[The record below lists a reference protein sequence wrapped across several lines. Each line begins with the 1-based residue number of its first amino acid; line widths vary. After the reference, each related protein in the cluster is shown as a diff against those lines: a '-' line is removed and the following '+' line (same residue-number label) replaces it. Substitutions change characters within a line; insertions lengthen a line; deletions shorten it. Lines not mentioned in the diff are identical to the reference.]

1 MTDDLSDATASLVA
15 YAAAARRRPLP
26 DDVREAT
33 RLHLLDTLAAIVS
46 GSGLS
51 AGIAGRRYALT
62 TEGRPSGSLL
72 GTGASSD
79 PVSAAIA
86 NGMSAHADESDDSH
100 ETSLTHPGCG
110 ILPAALVAAELTP
123 SSGTELENALALGYD
138 VTGRFGEV
146 LCDVMSPFRSSLAT
160 HAWGPLFGAG
170 FAAGSLSRFDDARF
184 VTLLSYLIQE
194 ASGVTTW
201 TLDQQH
207 VLKSYVFGGM
217 PAGGAIRALRFTQLG
232 FSGSGDV
239 LDPGRRNLLD
249 ALGID
254 TTRAAHLAEGLGER
268 WIMRET
274 DIKSHPIGYPLI
286 APVSVVERMVREE
299 GVRAEDVTA
308 VRVHYHPDW
317 YTVTARS
324 PMPDVNLPHCLAA
337 TLIDGRLTFAASHDE
352 SRMADPAVLALR
364 ERISLLGP
372 VEHLGRFDVRV
383 EIELGDRTV
392 TGEQVGDVLGR
403 ASNPMSRD
411 QVEAKARELLEP
423 VLGAGRTTALISA
436 TRDLDRVADVRE
448 LIAAARPLDAAPASG
463 A

>member
-1 MTDDLSDATASLVA
+1 MTPTLTAATAALSA
-15 YAAAARRRPLP
+15 YAADARRRDVP
-26 DDVREAT
+26 DDVKEAV
-33 RLHLLDTLAAIVS
+33 RLHLLDTFAAIVS
-46 GSGLS
+46 GSRLT

-62 TEGRPSGSLL
+62 TQGTGASLL
-72 GTGASSD
+72 GSAISSD

-110 ILPAALVAAELTP
+110 ILPPALVAAELAP
-123 SSGTELENALALGYD
+123 SSGTELERALALGYD
-138 VTGRFGEV
+138 VTGRVGEV

-160 HAWGPLFGAG
+160 HAWGPLFGGG
-170 FAAGSLSRFDDARF
+170 FAAGSLSRFDAERF

-232 FSGSGDV
+232 FTGSGDV
-239 LDPGRRNLLD
+239 LDPSRRNLLD

-254 TTRAAHLAEGLGER
+254 PTRADHLAEGLGER
-268 WIMRET
+268 FIVRET

-286 APVSVVERMVREE
+286 APVSVMERLVRDEHIHADE
-299 GVRAEDVTA
+299 VRAIR
-308 VRVHYHPDW
+308 VRYHPDW
-317 YTVTARS
+317 YTVTATS

-337 TLIDGRLTFAASHDE
+337 TILDGRLTFAASHDE
-352 SRMADPAVLALR
+352 ARMTDPAVLALR
-364 ERISLLGP
+364 ERIELLGP

-383 EIELGDRTV
+383 EVDLTVRTV
-392 TGEQVGDVLGR
+392 AGEQVGDVLGR
-403 ASNPMSRD
+403 ASNPMSRVD
-411 QVEAKARELLEP
+411 VETKAEELLEP
-423 VLGAGRTTALISA
+423 VLGAGRTAALIA
-436 TRDLDRVADVRE
+436 MTRDLDAVTDVRD
-448 LIAAARPLDAAPASG
+448 LIAAARPIG
-463 A
+463 

>member
-1 MTDDLSDATASLVA
+1 MTGATRSLVE
-15 YAAAARRRPLP
+15 YAMAARHQPLP

-46 GSGLS
+46 GSRLA
-51 AGIAGRRYALT
+51 AGVAGRRYASAT
-62 TEGRPSGSLL
+62 QGDPAGTLL
-72 GTGASSD
+72 GSGVAGD
-79 PVSAAIA
+79 PVAAAIA
-86 NGMSAHADESDDSH
+86 NGMAAHADESDDSH

-110 ILPAALVAAELTP
+110 ILPAALVAAEITP
-123 SSGTELENALALGYD
+123 SSGTDLERALALGYD

-170 FAAGSLSRFDDARF
+170 FAAGSLSRFAAAEF

-201 TLDQQH
+201 TLDLQH

-217 PAGGAIRALRFTQLG
+217 PAGGAMRAVRFTQLG

-239 LDPGRRNLLD
+239 LDPGSRNLLD

-254 TTRAAHLAEGLGER
+254 PARSAHLVEGLGQR
-268 WIMRET
+268 WVMRET

-286 APVSVVERMVREE
+286 APVGVVEKLVREQ
-299 GVRAEDVTA
+299 GVRPDEVQG
-308 VRVHYHPDW
+308 VRVFYHPDW

-324 PMPDVNLPHCLAA
+324 PMPDVNLPHCIAA
-337 TLIDGRLTFAASHDE
+337 TLVDGRLTFTACHDAA
-352 SRMADPAVLALR
+352 RMKDPAVLALR
-364 ERISLLGP
+364 DRISLLGP
-372 VEHLGRFDVRV
+372 KEHLGRFDVRI
-383 EIELGDRTV
+383 EIDLIDRSV
-392 TGEQVGDVLGR
+392 AGEQVGDVLGR

-411 QVEAKARELLEP
+411 QVETKARELLEP
-423 VLGAGRTTALISA
+423 VLGADQTAALVAA
-436 TRDLDRVADVRE
+436 TRDLDRVADARE
-448 LIAAARPLDAAPASG
+448 LIAATRPID
-463 A
+463 

>member
-1 MTDDLSDATASLVA
+1 MTDVTNGLAE
-15 YAAAARRRPLP
+15 YAAAARGRPLP

-46 GSGLS
+46 GSQLAAGL
-51 AGIAGRRYALT
+51 AGRRYASAT
-62 TEGRPSGSLL
+62 RGHPAGSLL
-72 GTGASSD
+72 GSDVESD

-86 NGMSAHADESDDSH
+86 NGMAAHANESDDSH

-110 ILPAALVAAELTP
+110 ILPAALVAAEITP
-123 SSGTELENALALGYD
+123 SNGLDLERALALGYD

-170 FAAGSLSRFDDARF
+170 FAAASLSQFDSQRFI
-184 VTLLSYLIQE
+184 TLLSYLIQE

-217 PAGGAIRALRFTQLG
+217 PAGGAMRAVRFTQLG

-239 LDPGRRNLLD
+239 LDAGRRNFLD
-249 ALGID
+249 ALGIQ
-254 TTRAAHLAEGLGER
+254 TARSTHLVDDLGER
-268 WIMRET
+268 WIMREA

-286 APVSVVERMVREE
+286 APVSVVERLVKEHSVRPS
-299 GVRAEDVTA
+299 DV
-308 VRVHYHPDW
+308 VSIRVFYHPDW
-317 YTVTARS
+317 YTVTATS

-337 TLIDGRLTFAASHDE
+337 TLVDGRLTFAACHDE
-352 SRMADPAVLALR
+352 ERMKDPDVLAVR

-372 VEHLGRFDVRV
+372 MEHLGRFDVRV
-383 EIELGDRTV
+383 EIDLVDGSLA
-392 TGEQVGDVLGR
+392 GEQVGDVLGR
-403 ASNPMSRD
+403 ASNPMNRS
-411 QVEAKARELLEP
+411 QVETKARELLEP
-423 VLGAGRTTALISA
+423 VLGAERTTALTSA
-436 TRDLDRVADVRE
+436 TRDLDRLSDVRE
-448 LIAAARPLDAAPASG
+448 LIALARPAQ
-463 A
+463 

>member
-1 MTDDLSDATASLVA
+1 MTGAVTDATRSLA
-15 YAAAARRRPLP
+15 EYAVDARHRPLP

-46 GSGLS
+46 GSQLA
-51 AGIAGRRYALT
+51 AGVAGRRYASAT
-62 TEGRPSGSLL
+62 QGTPPGSLL
-72 GTGASSD
+72 GSGVSSD
-79 PVSAAIA
+79 PVAAAIA
-86 NGMSAHADESDDSH
+86 NGMAAHADESDDSH

-110 ILPAALVAAELTP
+110 ILPAALVAAEITP
-123 SSGTELENALALGYD
+123 SSGTDLERALALGYD

-170 FAAGSLSRFDDARF
+170 FAAGSLSRFDSAEF

-201 TLDQQH
+201 TLDLQH

-217 PAGGAIRALRFTQLG
+217 PAGGAMRAVRFTQLG

-239 LDPGRRNLLD
+239 LDAGSRNLLD

-254 TTRAAHLAEGLGER
+254 PRRSAHLVEGLGQR

-286 APVSVVERMVREE
+286 APVSVVERLVREQ
-299 GVRAEDVTA
+299 GVRPDEVRG
-308 VRVHYHPDW
+308 VRVFYHPDW
-317 YTVTARS
+317 YTVTAQS
-324 PMPDVNLPHCLAA
+324 PMPDVNLPHCIAA
-337 TLIDGRLTFAASHDE
+337 TLIEGRLTFAASHDE
-352 SRMADPAVLALR
+352 ARMKDPAVLALR

-372 VEHLGRFDVRV
+372 KEHLGRFDVRV
-383 EIELGDRTV
+383 EIDLADRSIA
-392 TGEQVGDVLGR
+392 GEQMGDVLGR

-411 QVEAKARELLEP
+411 QVETKARELLEP
-423 VLGAGRTTALISA
+423 VLGVDRTAALVAA
-436 TRDLDRVADVRE
+436 TRDLERIIDVRE
-448 LIAAARPLDAAPASG
+448 LIAAARPID
-463 A
+463 

>member
-1 MTDDLSDATASLVA
+1 MNDAPSEVTQRLVD
-15 YAAAARRRPLP
+15 YAEAARHRPLP

-46 GSGLS
+46 GSRLA
-51 AGIAGRRYALT
+51 AGIAGRRYASST
-62 TEGRPSGSLL
+62 QGHPAGSIVGSGV
-72 GTGASSD
+72 SSD

-86 NGMSAHADESDDSH
+86 NGMAGHADESDDSH

-110 ILPAALVAAELTP
+110 VLSAALVASELTP
-123 SSGTELENALALGYD
+123 SSGTDLERALALGYD

-170 FAAGSLSRFDDARF
+170 FAAGSLSRFDSVRF
-184 VTLLSYLIQE
+184 VTLLSYLTQE

-201 TLDQQH
+201 SLDLQH

-217 PAGGAIRALRFTQLG
+217 PAGGAMRALRFTQLG
-232 FSGSGDV
+232 FSGSGDA
-239 LDPGRRNLLD
+239 LNASRRNLLD

-254 TTRAAHLAEGLGER
+254 ATRAAHLVKGLGER

-286 APVSVVERMVREE
+286 APVSVVERMIREH
-299 GVRAEDVTA
+299 GVRTDEVRN
-308 VRVHYHPDW
+308 VRVFYHPDW
-317 YTVTARS
+317 YTVTAQS
-324 PMPDVNLPHCLAA
+324 PMPDVNLPHCIAT
-337 TLIDGRLTFAASHDE
+337 TLIDHRLTFAASHDE
-352 SRMADPAVLALR
+352 ARMKDPDVLALR

-372 VEHLGRFDVRV
+372 VQHLGRFDARI
-383 EIELGDRTV
+383 EIDLVDRSIS
-392 TGEQVGDVLGR
+392 GEQIGDVLGR

-411 QVEAKARELLEP
+411 QVETKARELLEP
-423 VLGAGRTTALISA
+423 VLGADRTAALIGA
-436 TRDLDRVADVRE
+436 TRDLDRIIDVRE
-448 LIAAARPLDAAPASG
+448 LIATTRPIG
-463 A
+463 

>member
-1 MTDDLSDATASLVA
+1 MNMTGAVTYATRRLAA
-15 YAAAARRRPLP
+15 YAADARCQPLP

-46 GSGLS
+46 GSQLP
-51 AGIAGRRYALT
+51 AGIAGRRYASAT
-62 TEGRPSGSLL
+62 QGSPAGSLL
-72 GTGASSD
+72 GCGGSSD
-79 PVSAAIA
+79 PVAAAIA
-86 NGMSAHADESDDSH
+86 NGMAAHADESDDSH
-100 ETSLTHPGCG
+100 ETSLTHPGAG
-110 ILPAALVAAELTP
+110 IVPAALVAAEITP
-123 SSGTELENALALGYD
+123 SSGTDLERALALGYD

-170 FAAGSLSRFDDARF
+170 FAAGSLSRFDGGQF

-201 TLDQQH
+201 TLDLQH

-217 PAGGAIRALRFTQLG
+217 PAGGAMRAARFTQLG

-239 LDPGRRNLLD
+239 LDASSRNLLD

-254 TTRAAHLAEGLGER
+254 PARSAHLVEGLGQR
-268 WIMRET
+268 WIIHET

-286 APVSVVERMVREE
+286 APVSVVEKLVREQ
-299 GVRAEDVTA
+299 GVRPDEVKG
-308 VRVHYHPDW
+308 VRVFYHPDW

-324 PMPDVNLPHCLAA
+324 PMPDVNLPHCIAA

-352 SRMADPAVLALR
+352 ARMADPAVVALR

-372 VEHLGRFDVRV
+372 KEHLGRFDVRV
-383 EIELGDRTV
+383 EIDLVDRSIA
-392 TGEQVGDVLGR
+392 GEQVGDVVGR

-411 QVEAKARELLEP
+411 QVESKARELLEP
-423 VLGAGRTTALISA
+423 VLGADRTAALVAAI
-436 TRDLDRVADVRE
+436 RDLDRIVDVRD
-448 LIAAARPLDAAPASG
+448 LIAAAQPVD
-463 A
+463 